1 VGQQFRRTGDTTSFP
16 KWSRDGRQ
24 ISFCNLGKT
33 SDIPPSGFYVVNVD
47 GTGERRVAPLPGMVH
62 AVWRDA
68 AEVVYFLKRRNGNA
82 SDLEMRT
89 LNTRTGA
96 ATESFRAVGLPKWV
110 SLRELS
116 WSKDCNRAL
125 VVASERE
132 GPVGDIYLIDIL
144 KRRTRRLTNDGRNA
158 WPSWSGDESEIAFL
172 RDTVSLWTM
181 SSEGTR
187 QRKMLDIAALASAAR

>member
-1 VGQQFRRTGDTTSFP
+1 
-16 KWSRDGRQ
+16 
-24 ISFCNLGKT
+24 
-33 SDIPPSGFYVVNVD
+33 
-47 GTGERRVAPLPGMVH
+47 MVH